1 MTTPA
6 KIGDLITRDLSRK
19 IEEIIKVDQVDEQSV
34 YTEITEYVVTSRLR
48 EHYRTLLKA
57 IAEYSSDP
65 HEGTGVWVSGFF
77 GSGKSSFAKNLGYV
91 IGDRTVLGRRAADLF
106 KAQLDDSQCAAFI
119 DLVNRTMPTELV
131 MFDVQTDRASG
142 GSGSVSISHY
152 LYRALLRALD
162 YAEDF
167 DIAELEQSLEADGRL
182 DDFVRRFESR
192 YGPWR
197 TRRKM
202 AQKMNEA
209 SAVLHEMDRAT
220 YAQPDSWA
228 RGQAGKRVEITP
240 AGLVEKTFELAAR
253 RRPGKAITFVVD
265 EVGAYVAR
273 SAEKIEDL
281 RAVVEQFGK

>member
-1 MTTPA
+1 M
-6 KIGDLITRDLSRK
+6 
-19 IEEIIKVDQVDEQSV
+19 
-34 YTEITEYVVTSRLR
+34 
-48 EHYRTLLKA
+48 
-57 IAEYSSDP
+57 SS
-65 HEGTGVWVSGFF
+65 GTGYDPKIIERFADQLLRKADTVRVGCAVGGGIFGVFVGAVPLTPLKSVWGVPAGF
-77 GSGKSSFAKNLGYV
+77 GVATIIVGALLGILLGYV

-192 YGPWR
+192 YQGQWR

-209 SAVLHEMDRAT
+209 SAILHEMEQVGHILLFLAKCGLILNGS
-220 YAQPDSWA
+220 YPVSSI
-228 RGQAGKRVEITP
+228 RG
-240 AGLVEKTFELAAR
+240 R
-253 RRPGKAITFVVD
+253 R
-265 EVGAYVAR
+265 
-273 SAEKIEDL
+273 
-281 RAVVEQFGK
+281 